1 MKKFALYTKKMLDSL
16 PHWFKIKKNP
26 QESIGASFL
35 NIIGLEMDELR
46 HILEYAYE
54 QNKVSSLDEKFTDII
69 YKTFIPDEIQ
79 VSMIEDVLGNSVLLH
94 ESKTLDSFLSVNLN
108 KIENPELYI
117 DDLYFIDK
125 DRKIIYVK
133 EPYAKNKAYKDGKIS
148 IKVKDAPDTVTLSLA
163 LHHVW
168 NFLDEFGLLVECQRL
183 YGENNYSYKTRI
195 LDVFK
200 NPGGANREGL
210 LNAIAR
216 ELNTRRYITWST
228 PNTDLI
234 IKSPMV
240 TLNSIT
246 VDDVKIDLSDLY
258 IDNLNYIV
266 LKGKEEW
273 AGTKKTVSYITGIE
287 MHQLHNKNDEKLQSE
302 LYNFDGSPRQLL
314 KSYAEKIHAA
324 NPIKWGKFKWNESY
338 WDSSSEETGGLGFI
352 ATLYD
357 GKIDGFMEKE

>member
-1 MKKFALYTKKMLDSL
+1 MYTKKMIASL
-16 PHWFKIKKNP
+16 PYWFKMKKNP

-54 QNKVSSLDEKFTDII
+54 QNKVSSLDENFTDII
-69 YKTFIPDEIQ
+69 YKTFISDEIQ
-79 VSMIEDVLGNSVLLH
+79 VDAIENIFGSSVLLQ

-133 EPYAKNKAYKDGKIS
+133 EPYAKNNTYKEGRID
-148 IKVKDAPDTVTLSLA
+148 IKVKNTPDVITLSLS

-168 NFLDEFGLLVECQRL
+168 NFLDEFGLLIGCQRL
-183 YGENNYSYKTRI
+183 HGENNYSYKTRI

-200 NPGGANREGL
+200 NPGGASREGL

-216 ELNTRRYITWST
+216 ELNIRKYITWST
-228 PNTDLI
+228 PNTDLV
-234 IKSPMV
+234 IKDLMV
-240 TLNSIT
+240 TLNGIT

-258 IDNLNYIV
+258 IDSLNHV
-266 LKGKEEW
+266 TLKGKEEW
-273 AGTKKTVSYITGIE
+273 VGTTKTVSYISGIE
-287 MHQLHNKNDEKLQSE
+287 MHQLHNKNDEKLQTE

-338 WDSSSEETGGLGFI
+338 WDSSGEETGGLGFI